1 MYLQKHCL
9 GSKPFLPV
17 INGFVLYRHDKRVV
31 RLDINSY
38 LDKYV
43 YNTLSIVSHICKQY
57 SLNSIIQFS
66 ILITTYF
73 AAILHVM

>member
-17 INGFVLYRHDKRVV
+17 IINGFVLYRHDKRVV

-43 YNTLSIVSHICKQY
+43 YNTLSIVSHICKAV
-57 SLNSIIQFS
+57 F
-66 ILITTYF
+66 T
-73 AAILHVM
+73 